1 MEDYDEFVQH
11 RLIQLRKREEYDEE
25 EHHRSSTTTSLIRIY
40 GRPILPPLLS
50 AEQREEMQRHRD
62 AAQTAAGQRKLKDD
76 PRMAYVQ
83 TILHSVQLRKLPTLE
98 ELLQEPDTNT
108 ESLYCLNTSGG
119 SESNCH
125 FLIETKDDLSFS
137 PSTVKTGEDESSL
150 PSVTSAMSSAFFSPD
165 VTPQQSYSEGCLL
178 NQHDSQRGAQPIP
191 RVFPDGAVHQ
201 SLSSGYMTCENVDN
215 TICVSEVIDAGSESC
230 GSEDVYS
237 IESFFLHSTSNTI
250 TKMPEIISHSPV
262 DGEELENSGLE
273 SSYCNNFITVKDIR
287 CTSFHEDSFI
297 GEQLTSDKCENSYV
311 EKSLRGDSYQS
322 AALLD
327 LDKDHISDRSKDPVS
342 SPENSD
348 FSVNPELSETL
359 SSHQDPTTH
368 LCSQHEPTDKEPVDN
383 REDEAEPSEEPYR
396 LSLQALLKKS
406 QEYRRRQ
413 RMLRNQAKNTK
424 LQERTP
430 QPKTRPEEQNLS
442 DKENDE
448 SPYETAEEKKTK
460 EKRHAF
466 IPTMEMSLKKSWENE
481 RLIETEHIREKINGK
496 SESSHLKEDMNSKE
510 ITKSE
515 EQTTIEN
522 NKLNSSPEVI
532 IKSNKITALIDQQ
545 SVSTEAST
553 EQEAFHMT
561 TEQSNTSPKGV
572 FQKVRKCYTIPAL
585 NVCMSPVHA
594 KSKGSV
600 RVEDQGGG
608 VQTSKEKAVLSAGVK
623 EDHSTEEESNQR
635 YHSSHREVPSTLN
648 VIVQGDVRSVLSKSS
663 VHIDQLES
671 NLSSLKVMFSDL
683 ESTMKE
689 NFDKHIQTESNP
701 QSEFNSDA
709 AEHSKQ
715 SEDDVEMQLRQNRCD
730 LLEDKL
736 GNDTV
741 ESSGA
746 KYMEHMQRRQSLDN
760 SKNMHEDKGS
770 EVNLSDLEDVPA
782 VIQAEKKEA
791 VNLREIRLV
800 KTLAVERLKEKGK
813 EGLTKCQGLH
823 GSCRKQ
829 QPPAKCIL
837 SAAQWL
843 RIPDAFRTT
852 PPEIVVPCK
861 DTVLS
866 DTSNHEVERR
876 NEMVVKGHNSA
887 HSLSLNKSFDVDT
900 PSGLWLLEG
909 LGSDL
914 DSRENLVHEKHLLTP
929 ESGGEGQDGI
939 SKVKR
944 RLLMHTTGET
954 TEKSPDT
961 SRGAGLVVRPCS
973 STPKATVRH
982 YDGHGS
988 QGNKEEQLKQAHAAQ
1003 IRALQDEHRR
1013 QQEELLQAL
1022 AARYHLLQ
1030 SVSLPCSMS
1039 TSRLGDT
1046 LTFSSLSQPSSPI
1059 PEHCRPLLLAAVKG
1073 FLTRRLLR
1081 TERVV
1086 QLVRTI
1092 RDTQQFLCALQLQ
1105 SSSRAELRSRQD
1117 LLLQER
1123 VFLQLRAARYDFYD
1137 IFFSLSAAERMQ
1149 LINWDRDLAQ
1159 EREHRRLQSGHPQE
1173 KRCLSAATRK
1183 SLERKKTITKQRV
1196 AAERDCEV
1204 VAKNVRKTGLSGR
1217 QPLETKQGQ
1226 FRANPLRVRRST
1238 NSTRPR

>member
-11 RLIQLRKREEYDEE
+11 RLIRLRKREEEYDEE
-25 EHHRSSTTTSLIRIY
+25 EHRRSSPTTSLIRIY

-165 VTPQQSYSEGCLL
+165 VTPQQSYFEGCLL
-178 NQHDSQRGAQPIP
+178 NQHDSKRGAQPIP
-191 RVFPDGAVHQ
+191 WVFPDGAVHQ

-273 SSYCNNFITVKDIR
+273 SSYCNNFITVKDIC

-297 GEQLTSDKCENSYV
+297 CDQLTSDKYENSYV

-322 AALLD
+322 AALLN
-327 LDKDHISDRSKDPVS
+327 LDKDHISDSKDPVS

-359 SSHQDPTTH
+359 ISHQDPTTR

-424 LQERTP
+424 LQERTL

-448 SPYETAEEKKTK
+448 SSHETAEEKKTK
-460 EKRHAF
+460 ESRHVF

-496 SESSHLKEDMNSKE
+496 SESSHLKEDMHSKQ

-532 IKSNKITALIDQQ
+532 IESNKITALIDQQ
-545 SVSTEAST
+545 SMSTEVST

-561 TEQSNTSPKGV
+561 TEQRNTSPKGV

-648 VIVQGDVRSVLSKSS
+648 LIVQGDVRSVLSKSS

-689 NFDKHIQTESNP
+689 DFEKHIQTESNA

-715 SEDDVEMQLRQNRCD
+715 SEDDVEMQLRQNKCD

-746 KYMEHMQRRQSLDN
+746 KYMEHTQRRQSLEN
-760 SKNMHEDKGS
+760 SKNMQEDKGS

-782 VIQAEKKEA
+782 VIQAGKKEA

-813 EGLTKCQGLH
+813 EGLAKSQGLH
-823 GSCRKQ
+823 GSSRKQ

-929 ESGGEGQDGI
+929 ESGGEGQGGI

-944 RLLMHTTGET
+944 RLLMHTTEET

-973 STPKATVRH
+973 STPRTTVRH
-982 YDGHGS
+982 YDGHGI

-1013 QQEELLQAL
+1013 QQEELLQ
-1022 AARYHLLQ
+1022 
-1030 SVSLPCSMS
+1030 
-1039 TSRLGDT
+1039 
-1046 LTFSSLSQPSSPI
+1046 PSSPI

-1081 TERVV
+1081 TERVA